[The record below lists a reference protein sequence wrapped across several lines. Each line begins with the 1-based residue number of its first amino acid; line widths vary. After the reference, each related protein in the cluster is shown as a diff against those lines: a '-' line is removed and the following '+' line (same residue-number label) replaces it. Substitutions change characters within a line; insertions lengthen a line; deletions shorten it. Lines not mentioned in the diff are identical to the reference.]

1 MLDDK
6 FINYISPIKSPF
18 DEEDVS
24 QEDLLYDGY
33 MRYFRDCIIESIETS
48 ESTVQFDLYWDDFTS
63 QCDEKQFQ
71 QFIKNCIDKIVK
83 HYKMP
88 MIVSLIEENDY
99 SEKVLVDF
107 IKFYGYRKWLK
118 YYPKC
123 LSFINDKIL
132 KSKAMIQMFLTSD
145 YDNFITKLDNCKS
158 CNELILN
165 YYKYC
170 SKDDGVQTL
179 IATLNDDIVGNYIKQ
194 YSVYNKNRK

>member
-33 MRYFRDCIIESIETS
+33 MRYFRDCIIESIGTS

-88 MIVSLIEENDY
+88 MIVSLMEENDY

>member
-33 MRYFRDCIIESIETS
+33 MRYFRDCIIESIGTS

-88 MIVSLIEENDY
+88 MIVSLMEE
-99 SEKVLVDF
+99 
-107 IKFYGYRKWLK
+107 
-118 YYPKC
+118 
-123 LSFINDKIL
+123 IL
-132 KSKAMIQMFLTSD
+132 F
-145 YDNFITKLDNCKS
+145 
-158 CNELILN
+158 
-165 YYKYC
+165 
-170 SKDDGVQTL
+170 
-179 IATLNDDIVGNYIKQ
+179 
-194 YSVYNKNRK
+194 

>member
-33 MRYFRDCIIESIETS
+33 MRYFRDCIIESIGTS

-83 HYKMP
+83 RYKMP
-88 MIVSLIEENDY
+88 MIVSLMEENDY

>member
-33 MRYFRDCIIESIETS
+33 MRYFRDCIIESIGTS
-48 ESTVQFDLYWDDFTS
+48 ESTVQFDLYWDDFIS

-88 MIVSLIEENDY
+88 MIVSLMEENDY
-99 SEKVLVDF
+99 SENVLVDF

>member
-33 MRYFRDCIIESIETS
+33 MRYFRDCIIESIGTS